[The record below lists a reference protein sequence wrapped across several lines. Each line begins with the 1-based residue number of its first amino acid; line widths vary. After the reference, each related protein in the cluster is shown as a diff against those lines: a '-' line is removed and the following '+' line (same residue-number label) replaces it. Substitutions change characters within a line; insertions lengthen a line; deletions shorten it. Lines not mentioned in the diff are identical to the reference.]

1 MSARE
6 HAESNYRRISLINW
20 FLSVPL
26 LILFGWPYAYLVTFV
41 GLPRWLA
48 YGGGFVFALPMI
60 MTLIHGHVTM
70 ALGYAQRDYYYRWLL
85 KNRRTHGLFFHP
97 AFVRTRFRLGL
108 IYASGALLIGSWLVK
123 KGFLG

>member
-1 MSARE
+1 MTSRE

-20 FLSVPL
+20 FIAVPL

-41 GLPRWLA
+41 GLPRWFA

-70 ALGYAQRDYYYRWLL
+70 ALGYAQRDYYYKWLL
-85 KNRRTHGLFFHP
+85 KNRRSHGLFFH
-97 AFVRTRFRLGL
+97 
-108 IYASGALLIGSWLVK
+108 SGAREKLHHRLLPARQKNTQFTPAQRLFSLAS
-123 KGFLG
+123 